1 MRNPVQRATASY
13 VRGLKI
19 AALASAACF
28 AGTAGAAE
36 QVLLPEQYL
45 SFGLSYL
52 TADDPVEYGIGID
65 LGYARRFGTG
75 RWLEGRAFMNVQE
88 TGSDTIPDFYQ
99 SGVGVDFIQ
108 SLANESNGH
117 FFLLGGLGVAMNDRT
132 PDSDDGSSFFAN
144 AGIGWRGAVTS
155 TWGVRPRVELRYV
168 HDEVADGSD
177 AVVLGFKLEMPPKR
191 QTQIEKVVEVEK
203 IVEVPVEVE
212 KIVEKEVT
220 CVVPPAAPTGP
231 VDADMDGV
239 TDDMDKCPG
248 TLKGAKVDGQGCV
261 VEEQKISLPNIEF
274 ESGKTVLAPGGK
286 DKLEAVVEF
295 LNNQGEVQV
304 DVFGHTDAQGKD
316 SYNQALS
323 EGRAKSVM
331 EYLVS
336 RGVSA
341 SRLSSKGFGETQP
354 IATNETVEG
363 RAQNRRVEL
372 LIRTKK

>member
-1 MRNPVQRATASY
+1 MRNPVQRA
-13 VRGLKI
+13 I
-19 AALASAACF
+19 ALAAAACCF

-52 TADDPVEYGIGID
+52 TADEPVDYGIGID
-65 LGYARRFGTG
+65 LGYARRVDTG
-75 RWLEGRAFMNVQE
+75 RWLEGRLFMNVQE
-88 TGSDTIPDFYQ
+88 TGSDTLPDFYQ
-99 SGVGVDFIQ
+99 TGLGVDFIQ
-108 SLANESNGH
+108 SLANESRGH
-117 FFLLGGLGVAMNDRT
+117 FFLLGGIGVAINDRT
-132 PDSDDGSSFFAN
+132 PDADDGSSFFAN
-144 AGIGWRGAVTS
+144 AGIGWRGAVTD
-155 TWGVRPRVELRYV
+155 TWGVRPRVELRFV

-191 QTQIEKVVEVEK
+191 QTVVERVVEVEK

-220 CVVPPAAPTGP
+220 RVVEPVAPADTDG
-231 VDADMDGV
+231 DGV
-239 TDDMDKCPG
+239 ADGVDKCPG
-248 TLKGAKVDGQGCV
+248 TLRGAKVDAEGCV

-274 ESGKTVLAPGGK
+274 ESGKTVLAAGGK

-295 LNNQGEVQV
+295 LNNQGGVQV

-316 SYNQALS
+316 SYNQSLS
-323 EGRAKSVM
+323 EGRAKAVM

-336 RGVSA
+336 RGIAA
-341 SRLSSKGFGETQP
+341 SRMTSKGFGVTQP
-354 IATNETVEG
+354 ISSNESAEG

-372 LIRTKK
+372 LLRTKTTASL